1 MVTILQIPY
10 CGGVHSGGIGDT
22 IRDQDESAREISSHD
37 ADINNIN
44 SRIEAQCDVRS
55 IAIAGARAVIVRG
68 LELNEITIIDLKHA
82 FAPFSVLVTEFR
94 LPIA

>member
-1 MVTILQIPY
+1 VTILQIPY
-10 CGGVHSGGIGDT
+10 CGGVRSGIISAS
-22 IRDQDESAREISSHD
+22 IRDQDKSAREISSHD

-44 SRIEAQCDVRS
+44 SRIEAQCDVS
-55 IAIAGARAVIVRG
+55 PITIAGARAVIVRG
-68 LELNEITIIDLKHA
+68 LELNEITIIDLKYA